1 MTTATAHD
9 ARIAGLRYAKVYPM
23 YLAKVRR
30 KGRTQE
36 ELDTVIRWLTGLDQA
51 ALDVLSQADATFA
64 TLFAQASPPAEAER
78 ITGVI
83 CGVRVEEIANPLTR
97 DIRRLD
103 KVVDELAKG
112 RPLQKVMRR
121 G

>member
-23 YLAKVRR
+23 YLAKVTR

-51 ALDVLSQADATFA
+51 ALDAHLAETNAHGT
-64 TLFAQASPPAEAER
+64 PPETGAES
-78 ITGVI
+78 
-83 CGVRVEEIANPLTR
+83 
-97 DIRRLD
+97 
-103 KVVDELAKG
+103 
-112 RPLQKVMRR
+112 
-121 G
+121 